1 MSLSH
6 AHRQL
11 GPGPA
16 DLEFRALE
24 TAVEIVPKFKMDAID
39 ALDGVSSFI
48 QLVTVP
54 ARLGGPSSPRALEA
68 AISRVEPG

>member
-6 AHRQL
+6 AHRQA

-24 TAVEIVPKFKMDAID
+24 TPVEIVPKFKMDPID
-39 ALDGVSSFI
+39 ALDGVS
-48 QLVTVP
+48 
-54 ARLGGPSSPRALEA
+54 
-68 AISRVEPG
+68 